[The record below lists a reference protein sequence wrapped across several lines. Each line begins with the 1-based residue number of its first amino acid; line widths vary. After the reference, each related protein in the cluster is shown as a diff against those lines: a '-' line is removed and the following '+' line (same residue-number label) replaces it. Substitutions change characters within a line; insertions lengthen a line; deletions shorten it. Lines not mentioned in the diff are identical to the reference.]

1 MKFGIFNFLNI
12 IRIIALPNKSCLIS
26 LTRIHNQIQ
35 NEYPSPLVES
45 YGSDGQVRGSL
56 VPWWVNVC
64 RYNYKMHLVFHRGTI
79 QLGRLPGHY
88 LLNKFYKT
96 MTPLLKNYKSDHII
110 WSICWYRSWTWV
122 LESFFK
128 LSRTGS
134 IRQTKSIWT
143 EAEIETQIQTRVRQS
158 PIWEEQ
164 SRQTRPS

>member
-1 MKFGIFNFLNI
+1 MKFGICNFLNI
-12 IRIIALPNKSCLIS
+12 IRIVTFPNKSCLIS

-35 NEYPSPLVES
+35 NEYPSPLAES
-45 YGSDGQVRGSL
+45 YSSEGLVHGSL

-96 MTPLLKNYKSDHII
+96 MTPLLKNYKSDHMQLGMLISVVNLSIGII
-110 WSICWYRSWTWV
+110 
-122 LESFFK
+122 FK

-134 IRQTKSIWT
+134 IRQTKS
-143 EAEIETQIQTRVRQS
+143 V
-158 PIWEEQ
+158 
-164 SRQTRPS
+164 